1 MPRRRTL
8 AVLACCSAVALAG
21 TACGKAKLD
30 TSRLETQ
37 IKKTLT
43 DRTRIAISSVDCP
56 GEVEAKRGHSF
67 RCTATTTRGE
77 RVILNVTQNDGK
89 GAVTWKVARG
99 PIGR

>member
-1 MPRRRTL
+1 MPLRRTL
-8 AVLACCSAVALAG
+8 VAVGCCSALALVGA
-21 TACGKAKLD
+21 ACGKAKLD
-30 TSRLETQ
+30 TSRLEAQ

-43 DRTRIAISSVDCP
+43 DRTRIAISSVSCP
-56 GEVEAKRGHSF
+56 GDVEAKRGDTF